1 MHRRHFL
8 SAGLGVGLSAS
19 LGASLGTGLSLAST
33 PALAKSTKSRGSAS
47 RTLSLHHLHTD
58 ERLSLTYRVGEHYQ
72 RSALH
77 RLSRFLRDFRTGE
90 STSIDP
96 RVYDLLFDIKTQLG
110 HDDGVFEIV
119 SGYRSP
125 KTNAMLR
132 RASSGVA
139 KQSLHMSGKAVDV
152 RLSEMPTRRI
162 RDAALTIGRGG
173 VGYYRKSDF
182 VHLDTGRVR
191 HWGA

>member
-1 MHRRHFL
+1 MNRRHFL
-8 SAGLGVGLSAS
+8 SAGLG
-19 LGASLGTGLSLAST
+19 ASLGTGLGTSLGIGISLAST
-33 PALAKSTKSRGSAS
+33 PVLARSSKHRGSAS

-77 RLSRFLRDFRTGE
+77 RLNSFLRDFRTGE
-90 STSIDP
+90 STAIDP
-96 RVYDLLFDIKTQLG
+96 HVYDLLFDIKTQLG
-110 HDDGVFEIV
+110 HEDGVFEIV

-139 KQSLHMSGKAVDV
+139 KQSLHMSGKAIDV

-191 HWGA
+191 HWSA